1 MWLVNLA
8 LRRPYTI
15 LVLTLAMALT
25 AILVVR
31 RMKVDVFPRLN
42 LPIIYVAQPYGGMDP
57 SQMEGYIVNYY
68 EFHFLYIP
76 GIEHVESRSIQN
88 VGLIKLVFH
97 AGTNMSQAMAQT
109 VSYVARA
116 HSFMPRGTVPPFVI
130 RFDAGSVPVGDLIFT
145 SPKRS
150 VSQLQDLALFRVRPV
165 FATLPGV
172 SAPPP
177 FGGNQ
182 RTIVIRVHPKQLLA
196 YGLSPSQVARAIV
209 SGNVIAPAGNARI
222 GKLNRMVHLNGSIHP
237 IQRLLDLPLRT
248 GPGATVYLRD
258 VGTVLDTA
266 DIRSGYAEVNGRRTV
281 YIPMTKRAGASTL
294 SVVNEIKAALPK
306 MRAQVPRDVHIQF
319 EFDQSV
325 YVRRTLDSLLL
336 EALLGAGI
344 TGLVVW
350 LFLRDGRSSAI
361 VAMTI
366 PLALLGAIIGLW
378 LTGQTLNIM
387 TLGGL
392 ALAVGVLVDEATVM
406 VENIHTHLES
416 GQPIAPATLAA
427 GREVI
432 LPRLLAMLSVLAV
445 FLPSFFMTGIGRT
458 LFVPLSL
465 AVAFAMVASFL
476 LSSTLVPVVSIWF
489 LRHEKLAGRG
499 AEFESWRKRMRRL
512 AERLLPRRGVW
523 ILMYLVVCVL
533 LISLLAP
540 AIGTDIFPS
549 ASVHQFELR
558 MRAPTGTR
566 IKQTE
571 KIYLRALRLIRQ
583 AAGTNNVKATV
594 GFVGTQPTTYPIN
607 TIYLW
612 TSGPQEAVMQVAL
625 RPGSGLHLARLEE
638 RLRGIFR
645 RQLPGVHVS
654 FESGDMISKILNFGS
669 PTPVQITVQGL
680 NLASDRAYAQKIKG
694 ALAAIPS
701 LRDLE
706 FEQPYRYPDVEVRVN
721 RNRAGQLGLTMASI
735 SHALTDA
742 TESSRFIAPDFWRDP
757 RTGVGYQVQLELPQ
771 ARMDSLNALRELP
784 VASGRSGGPVLLSNV
799 ARISYGHMVAEYDRY
814 NMQCMVTLTAN
825 LYHSDLG
832 HAAAAISRAMKR
844 LPPPPRGMS
853 VAVRG
858 QIAPLDKTL
867 RELGMGL
874 LLTVV
879 IIFLLLAANFQ
890 SWRLAWVSVAA
901 VPAVMTGV
909 LLMLWITG
917 TTLNIESFMGA
928 IMAVGVSIANGLL
941 LVTMAET
948 RRRDKGRELRPNL
961 EVRELRRQCE
971 RIAAEAAI
979 EGLSLRLRPILM
991 TAGAMIAGMLPLA
1004 LALEKGGRQSA
1015 PLGEAVIGGLLAST
1029 LMTLL
1034 ILPLIFSWA
1043 QRHAGMGAVSLHP
1056 EDAPE

>member
-1 MWLVNLA
+1 MWLVNFA

-25 AILVVR
+25 ALLAVR
-31 RMKVDVFPRLN
+31 RMKVDVFPHLN

-57 SQMEGYIVNYY
+57 AQMEGYIVNYY

-88 VGLIKLVFH
+88 VGLIKLVFQP
-97 AGTNMSQAMAQT
+97 GTNMSQAMAQT

-130 RFDAGSVPVGDLIFT
+130 RFDAGSVPVGDLVFS

-182 RTIVIRVHPKQLLA
+182 RTIVIRVHPRQLRA
-196 YGLSPSQVARAIV
+196 YDLSPRAVVRAII
-209 SGNVIAPAGNARI
+209 SGNVIAPAGNIRI
-222 GKLNRMVHLNGSIHP
+222 GKFDRMVHLDGSIHP
-237 IQRLLDLPLRT
+237 IARLLDLPIRT
-248 GPGATVYLRD
+248 GTGATVYLRD
-258 VGTVLDTA
+258 VGSVLDTA

-306 MRAQVPRDVHIQF
+306 MRAQVPRDVHIRF

-325 YVRRTLDSLLL
+325 YVRRTLDSLIL

-350 LFLRDGRSSAI
+350 FFLRDGRSAGI
-361 VAMTI
+361 VVLTI
-366 PLALLGAIIGLW
+366 PLALLGAVVGLW
-378 LTGQTLNIM
+378 LAGQTLNIM

-406 VENIHTHLES
+406 VENIHTHLEA
-416 GQPIAPATLAA
+416 GQPVAPATLAA
-427 GREVI
+427 SREVI
-432 LPRLLAMLSVLAV
+432 VPRLLAMLSVLAV
-445 FLPSFFMTGIGRT
+445 FLPSFFMTGIART

-465 AVAFAMVASFL
+465 AVGFAMVASFL
-476 LSSTLVPVVSIWF
+476 LSSSLVPVVSIWS
-489 LRHEKLAGRG
+489 LRHKPSGKEGAGIGR
-499 AEFESWRKRMRRL
+499 WRMRLRGIVQHMLRRRVAWLL
-512 AERLLPRRGVW
+512 A
-523 ILMYLVVCVL
+523 YLGACTL
-533 LISLLAP
+533 LIAVLAP
-540 AIGTDIFPS
+540 AVGTDIFPS
-549 ASVHQFELR
+549 SSAHQFLLR
-558 MRAPTGTR
+558 LRAPTGTR
-566 IKQTE
+566 VKQTE
-571 KIYLRALRLIRQ
+571 RIYLRTLHLIQRT
-583 AAGTNNVKATV
+583 AGPGNVRATV

-625 RPGSGLHLARLEE
+625 RSGSGIRLSNFEQ

-645 RQLPGVHVS
+645 RRLPNVQTS
-654 FESGDMISKILNFGS
+654 FESGDIISQILNFGS
-669 PTPVQITVQGL
+669 PTPVQIAVQGL
-680 NLASDRAYAQKIKG
+680 NLAADRAYARKIRR
-694 ALAAIPS
+694 ALARIPS
-701 LRDLE
+701 LRDLQ
-706 FEQPYRYPDVEVRVN
+706 FGQPYRYPDVEVRVN
-721 RNRAGQLGLTMASI
+721 RNRAGQLGLTMAQI
-735 SHALTDA
+735 SHALTDG

-757 RTGVGYQVQLELPQ
+757 RTGVGYQVQVELPQ
-771 ARMDSLNALRELP
+771 SRMHSLNDLRDLP
-784 VASGRSGGPVLLSNV
+784 VRQGQDGNPVLLSNI
-799 ARISYGHMVAEYDRY
+799 ARIHYGTMVAEYDRY
-814 NMQCMVTLTAN
+814 NMQRMVTLTAN

-832 HAAAAISRAMKR
+832 HAASAIERALRR
-844 LPPPPRGMS
+844 LPPPARGMS

-858 QIAPLDKTL
+858 QIAPLYQTL
-867 RELGMGL
+867 RGLGTGL
-874 LLTVV
+874 LLTVL
-879 IIFLLLAANFQ
+879 IIFLLFAANFQ

-901 VPAVMTGV
+901 APAVIAGV
-909 LLMLWITG
+909 LVTLWMTG

-928 IMAVGVSIANGLL
+928 IMAVGVSVANGLL

-948 RRRDKGRELRPNL
+948 RRRDKGRELVSNSSGS
-961 EVRELRRQCE
+961 ELGRQRE
-971 RIAAEAAI
+971 RIATEAAL

-1004 LALEKGGRQSA
+1004 LGGRQSA
-1015 PLGEAVIGGLLAST
+1015 PLGQAVIGGLLAST
-1029 LMTLL
+1029 VMTLV
-1034 ILPLIFSWA
+1034 ILPLVYSWA
-1043 QRHAGMGAVSLHP
+1043 QRHASTGSASLYP
-1056 EDAPE
+1056 EELT

>member
-1 MWLVNLA
+1 MWLVNFA

-15 LVLTLAMALT
+15 LVLTLAMALM
-25 AILVVR
+25 AFLAVR

-57 SQMEGYIVNYY
+57 AQMEGYIVNYY

-88 VGLIKLVFH
+88 VGLVKLVFH
-97 AGTNMSQAMAQT
+97 PGTNMSQAMAQT

-130 RFDAGSVPVGDLIFT
+130 RFDAGSVPVGDLVFS
-145 SPKRS
+145 SPRRS

-182 RTIVIRVHPKQLLA
+182 RTVVIRVHPRQLRA
-196 YGLSPSQVARAIV
+196 YNLSPATVVRAIV
-209 SGNVIAPAGNARI
+209 SGNVIAPAGNLRV
-222 GKLNRMVHLNGSIHP
+222 GKLNRMVHLNGGIHP
-237 IQRLLDLPLRT
+237 IQRLLDLPIRT
-248 GPGATVYLRD
+248 GPGATVYLRNI
-258 VGTVLDTA
+258 GTVLDTA

-294 SVVNEIKAALPK
+294 SVVNEIKAALPR
-306 MRAQVPRDVHIQF
+306 MRAQVPRDVHIRF

-350 LFLRDGRSSAI
+350 FFLRDGRSAGI
-361 VAMTI
+361 VVFTI
-366 PLALLGAIIGLW
+366 PLALLGAVVGLW
-378 LTGQTLNIM
+378 FVGQTLNIM

-416 GQPIAPATLAA
+416 GQAIAAATFAA
-427 GREVI
+427 SREVI
-432 LPRLLAMLSVLAV
+432 APRLLAVLSMLAV
-445 FLPSFFMTGIGRT
+445 FLPSFFMTGVGRT

-465 AVAFAMVASFL
+465 AVGFAMVASFL
-476 LSSTLVPVVSIWF
+476 LSSSLVPVVSIW
-489 LRHEKLAGRG
+489 LLHHETIRGRTG
-499 AEFESWRKRMRRL
+499 WIERWRRGMQGVVQRM
-512 AERLLPRRGVW
+512 LPRRGIW
-523 ILMYLVVCVL
+523 ILAYLAACSAA
-533 LISLLAP
+533 IALLAP
-540 AIGTDIFPS
+540 AVGTDIFPGAS
-549 ASVHQFELR
+549 AHQFELR
-558 MRAPTGTR
+558 LRAPTGTR
-566 IKQTE
+566 VKQTE
-571 KIYLRALRLIRQ
+571 QIYLRALGLIQQ
-583 AAGTNNVKATV
+583 AAGPGNVKATV

-625 RPGSGLHLARLEE
+625 RAGSGIRLSAFEE
-638 RLRGIFR
+638 RLRRIFH
-645 RQLPGVHVS
+645 RQMPDVLTS
-654 FESGDMISKILNFGS
+654 FESGDIISKILNFGS
-669 PTPVQITVQGL
+669 PTPVQIAVQGL
-680 NLASDRAYAQKIKG
+680 NLAADRAYARTVRR
-694 ALAAIPS
+694 ALAPIPA
-701 LRDLE
+701 LRDLQ
-706 FEQPYRYPDVEVRVN
+706 FGQPYRYPDVEVRVN
-721 RNRAGQLGLTMASI
+721 RNRAGQLGLTMAQI
-735 SHALTDA
+735 SRSLTDG

-771 ARMDSLNALRELP
+771 SRMRSLNALRELP
-784 VASGRSGGPVLLSNV
+784 VASGPAGAPILLSNV
-799 ARISYGHMVAEYDRY
+799 ARISYGHMTAEYDRY
-814 NMQCMVTLTAN
+814 NMQRMVTLTAN
-825 LYHSDLG
+825 LYRSDLG
-832 HAAAAISRAMKR
+832 HAAAAIERTLRS

-858 QIAPLDKTL
+858 QIALLHQTL
-867 RELGMGL
+867 RELGAGL
-874 LLTVV
+874 LLT
-879 IIFLLLAANFQ
+879 IAILFLLLAANFQ

-901 VPAVMTGV
+901 VPAVVAGV
-909 LLMLWITG
+909 LAVLWATG

-928 IMAVGVSIANGLL
+928 IMAVGVSVANGLL
-941 LVTMAET
+941 LVTMAEA
-948 RRRDKGRELRPNL
+948 RRRQKGL
-961 EVRELRRQCE
+961 EGEQPASGTEARGWRE
-971 RIAAEAAI
+971 RIASEAAV
-979 EGLSLRLRPILM
+979 EGLGLRLRPILM
-991 TAGAMIAGMLPLA
+991 TASAMVAGMLPLA

-1015 PLGEAVIGGLLAST
+1015 PLGLAVIGGLLAST

-1034 ILPLIFSWA
+1034 ILPLVFSWA
-1043 QRHAGMGAVSLHP
+1043 QRHAGTGAISLHP
-1056 EDAPE
+1056 EDAA